1 MITLRGKLKKEND
14 IANSKSKDYNNRV
27 SVRDKLLIKE
37 VQEMEHTLPTTCQ
50 VKFHDPHCLHEF
62 ILLIIPDEGYWMGGR
77 FYFQIYIPEDYNM
90 APPKVKCLTKLWHPN
105 ISEDGDV
112 CLSLLR
118 QSSID
123 GMGWAPTRKLKD
135 VVWGLNSLFTDLL
148 NFDDPLNREAADLFI
163 KDKESFRSK
172 VKDYVMQYAKR

>member
-1 MITLRGKLKKEND
+1 
-14 IANSKSKDYNNRV
+14 
-27 SVRDKLLIKE
+27 
-37 VQEMEHTLPTTCQ
+37 MEQTLPVTCK
-50 VKFHDPHCLHEF
+50 VTFKDPHCLHEF
-62 ILLIIPDEGYWMGGR
+62 ILLIMPDEGYWIGGH
-77 FYFQIYIPEDYNM
+77 FYFQIYISEDYNM
-90 APPKVKCLTKLWHPN
+90 VPPVVKCLTKLWHPN

-112 CLSLLR
+112 CLSILR

-135 VVWGLNSLFTDLL
+135 VVWGLNSLFTVRIQAFSVATRSIDAIMLNILYMYLCSFQDLL
-148 NFDDPLNREAADLFI
+148 NFDDPLNRDAADLFI